1 MRSRRVDE
9 CESFLPC
16 CDDLHLGKCRRGIC
30 DIRRI
35 TCGIEQVNGIFL
47 AKRIGWIVRMGMVA
61 VMQSVSSGIC
71 WPVALV
77 EKLKAD

>member
-1 MRSRRVDE
+1 
-9 CESFLPC
+9 
-16 CDDLHLGKCRRGIC
+16 
-30 DIRRI
+30 
-35 TCGIEQVNGIFL
+35 VNGIFL
-47 AKRIGWIVRMGMVA
+47 AKRIGWIVRMEMVA